1 MPRRAPLT
9 TMRQISEI
17 NMTPLMD
24 LTFILLITFIITFPL
39 IEQGVPMDLPKGEAD
54 ALDED
59 RARSIS
65 VDNEGQVYLD
75 DTPIAMDVLAREMA
89 TLGRADPNA
98 VVLVRADQTL
108 AYGRVMEIVQ
118 MLHQSK
124 IARMALVTSPEK
136 Q

>member
-9 TMRQISEI
+9 TMKQISEI

-39 IEQGVPMDLPKGEAD
+39 IEQGIPMNLPQGHAEPIE
-54 ALDED
+54 ED
-59 RARSIS
+59 RARVIS
-65 VDNEGQVYLD
+65 VDKEGVVYLD
-75 DTPIAMDVLAREMA
+75 DMAIPMDVLAREMA
-89 TLGRADPNA
+89 TLGRVDPNA
-98 VVLVRADQTL
+98 VVLVRADQAL
-108 AYGRVMEIVQ
+108 AYGRVMEVVQ
-118 MLHQSK
+118 LLHQSK